1 MDLLVPYLGHAT
13 PAFIL
18 LWAGLTVRAV
28 YYYIASEGDAQF
40 LCWVKQA
47 ANSCAAQEKLP
58 VAIELLV
65 Q

>member
-1 MDLLVPYLGHAT
+1 MPYLGHAT

-40 LCWVKQA
+40 PAESSRRRTVVPLKRNFQ
-47 ANSCAAQEKLP
+47 
-58 VAIELLV
+58 
-65 Q
+65 